1 MFPVNHVL
9 AENTPMIDGTLSLGP
24 AVRWNEAPSPIT
36 DFAASCNEVNYLE
49 VSSRHLLNLFYIL
62 DAYVV
67 IQF

>member
-1 MFPVNHVL
+1 
-9 AENTPMIDGTLSLGP
+9 MIDGTLSLGP